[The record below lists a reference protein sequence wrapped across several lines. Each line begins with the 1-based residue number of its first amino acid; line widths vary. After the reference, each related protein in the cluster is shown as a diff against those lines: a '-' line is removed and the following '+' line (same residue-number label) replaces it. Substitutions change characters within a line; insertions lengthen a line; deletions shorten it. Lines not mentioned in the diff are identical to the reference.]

1 MADRAYDYMDWA
13 AIEGVVYSEE
23 NHPKEVMGPR
33 AVKEGTL
40 YQCFWPGAETVWFK
54 NLKTGR
60 RHKMT
65 MEDEAGYFACVISGK
80 KTVPHVFMSDGE
92 TRGDP
97 YSFENQL
104 TKEEEARF
112 TSGISNRIYRKLGAH
127 KMTLDGQDGLFFA
140 VWAPNAMRVSVVGE
154 FNSWDGRVCPMQFHD
169 ESGVFELF
177 IPNLGNDTTYR
188 YELKLK
194 NGDVYTRIDPYA
206 NAFDQKDDS
215 PVSVAVDLSYRWH
228 DRAYL
233 EKRAEKKKDD
243 GAPLSIF
250 ECSLSEWAQQHGK
263 KDYRSL
269 ADDISSY
276 VRKMGYTHIELK
288 PVMEYPDDQSEGY
301 QTTGYFAPTS
311 RFGKAVDFK
320 YFVDQLHQNG
330 IGVICDWTPAQFSAD
345 ERWLAEYDGTCL
357 YEHLDPRQGIHP
369 LWHSKLYNYGRP
381 QVRSF
386 LLSSADFWMRE
397 YHVDGLRLD
406 GCSTML
412 RVDYCRG
419 DNWVPNMYGSNEN
432 LDGIEFLK
440 QLSSSFHNAF
450 PDGLL
455 IIEED
460 VDWPDLTQ
468 STDSDGFGFDYKWN
482 LHFTNDMLTYLRS
495 IPDGAAQNHE
505 LLLNGMIHNYLDR
518 FIISFSRGVGRFDAK
533 AFLDALQGTDE
544 EKMARLRTAYAYLFT
559 HPGRKLLTAGEDF
572 QPEYMKRLLTVYR
585 NEPAL
590 WAHDFEEEGF
600 EWINTMGEGHS
611 ILSYLRKADKEEDT
625 LLVVCNFS
633 DEDFAQYQV
642 GVPYAGNYREILN
655 SDDLL
660 YGGSGELNPRARVS
674 RKEEFDERENSL
686 RIRLA
691 PRSAA
696 IFKYEGPSK

>member
-1 MADRAYDYMDWA
+1 MTDRAYDYMDWA

-23 NHPKEVMGPR
+23 NHPKAVMAPR

-40 YQCFWPGAETVWFK
+40 YQCFFPGAETVWFK
-54 NLKTGR
+54 NIKTGR

-65 MEDEAGYFACVISGK
+65 MEDETGYFACVMSTK
-80 KTVPHVFMSDGE
+80 RPVPHVFLVDGK
-92 TRGDP
+92 TQGDP
-97 YSFENQL
+97 YAFANQI
-104 TKEEEARF
+104 TGEEEARF
-112 TSGISNRIYRKLGAH
+112 DSGISSRIYKKLGAH
-127 KMTLDGQDGLFFA
+127 KMVLDGQEGLFFA

-154 FNSWDGRVCPMQFHD
+154 FNNWDGRVNQMEYHD
-169 ESGVFELF
+169 ESGIFELF
-177 IPNLGNDTTYR
+177 IPELEAGTVYQ

-194 NGDVYTRIDPYA
+194 NGDVYKRIDPVA
-206 NAFDQKDDS
+206 DSFSVKDGN
-215 PVSVAVDLSYRWH
+215 PVSVAADLAYRWH
-228 DRAYL
+228 DRTYL
-233 EKRAEKKKDD
+233 EKRAANKKPDE
-243 GAPLSIF
+243 APVSIF
-250 ECSLSEWAQQHGK
+250 ECSLSEWAQKHGK
-263 KDYRSL
+263 WDYRAL
-269 ADDISSY
+269 ADEICAH
-276 VRKMGYTHIELK
+276 VVKMGYTYIELK
-288 PVMEYPDDQSEGY
+288 PVMEYPDNHSEGY
-301 QTTGYFAPTS
+301 QTSGYFAPTA
-311 RFGKAVDFK
+311 RFGEPSGFK
-320 YFVDQLHQNG
+320 YFVDEFHKNG

-345 ERWLAEYDGTCL
+345 DQWLAEYDGTCL

-432 LDGIEFLK
+432 LDGIDFLK
-440 QLSSSFHNAF
+440 QLSASFHNEF
-450 PDGLL
+450 PNGLL

-468 STDSDGFGFDYKWN
+468 PLDADGFGFDYKWN

-518 FIISFSRGVGRFDAK
+518 FVISFSRGIGQFNADE
-533 AFLDALQGTDE
+533 FLNSLQGSDE
-544 EKMARLRTAYAYLFT
+544 EKKARLRTAYAYLFT

-572 QPEYMKRLLTVYR
+572 QTDYLKRLLSLYK

-590 WAHDFEEEGF
+590 WTYDFDEAGF
-600 EWINTMGEGHS
+600 EWVNTMDEQHS
-611 ILSYLRKADKEEDT
+611 ILSYLRKTDKKTDT

-633 DEDFAQYQV
+633 DEDFPQYQV
-642 GVPYAGNYREILN
+642 GVPYAGEYREILN
-655 SDDLL
+655 SDDLM
-660 YGGSGELNPRARVS
+660 YGGSGELNPRLRAS
-674 RKEEFDERENSL
+674 RKEEYDERENSL

>member
-1 MADRAYDYMDWA
+1 MTDRAYDYMDWA

-23 NHPKEVMGPR
+23 NHPKAVMAPR

-40 YQCFWPGAETVWFK
+40 YQCFFPGAETVWFK
-54 NLKTGR
+54 NTKTGR
-60 RHKMT
+60 RHKMS
-65 MEDEAGYFACVISGK
+65 MEDETGYFACVMSTK
-80 KTVPHVFMSDGE
+80 KPVPHVFLVDGE
-92 TRGDP
+92 TKGDP
-97 YSFENQL
+97 YAFANQI
-104 TKEEEARF
+104 TGEEEARF
-112 TSGISNRIYRKLGAH
+112 DSGISSRIYKKFGAH
-127 KMTLDGQDGLFFA
+127 QMVIDGQKGLFFA
-140 VWAPNAMRVSVVGE
+140 VWAPNAVRVSVVGD
-154 FNSWDGRVCPMQFHD
+154 FNQWDGRVNPMEFHD
-169 ESGVFELF
+169 ESGIFELF
-177 IPNLGNDTTYR
+177 IPYLEAGTVYQ

-194 NGDVYTRIDPYA
+194 NGEIHKRIDPVA
-206 NAFDQKDDS
+206 DAFAEKDGG
-215 PVSVAVDLSYRWH
+215 PVSVAADLSYRWH
-228 DRAYL
+228 DRTYL
-233 EKRAEKKKDD
+233 EKRAENQKSDEK
-243 GAPLSIF
+243 PVSIF
-250 ECSLSEWAQQHGK
+250 ECSLSEWAEQHGK
-263 KDYRSL
+263 WDYRAL
-269 ADDISSY
+269 ADEISDY
-276 VRKMGYTHIELK
+276 VVKMGYTHIELK
-288 PVMEYPDDQSEGY
+288 PVMEYPDDNSEGY
-301 QTTGYFAPTS
+301 QTIGYFAPTA
-311 RFGKAVDFK
+311 RFGEPVGFK
-320 YFVDQLHQNG
+320 YFVDQFHKSG

-345 ERWLAEYDGTCL
+345 DRWLAEYDGTCL

-432 LDGIEFLK
+432 LDGIDFLK
-440 QLSSSFHNAF
+440 QLSASFHNEF
-450 PDGLL
+450 PNGLL

-468 STDSDGFGFDYKWN
+468 PLDADGFGFDYKWN

-518 FIISFSRGVGRFDAK
+518 FVISFSRGIGKFNAGE
-533 AFLDALQGTDE
+533 FLGLLQGSEE
-544 EKMARLRTAYAYLFT
+544 EKKARLRTAYAYLFT

-572 QPEYMKRLLTVYR
+572 QKDYLKRLLTLYK

-590 WAHDFEEEGF
+590 WTYDFDEAGF
-600 EWINTMGEGHS
+600 EWVNTMDEEHS
-611 ILSYLRKADKEEDT
+611 ILSYLRKDEKKTDT

-633 DEDFAQYQV
+633 DEDFPQYQV

-655 SDDLL
+655 SDDLM
-660 YGGSGELNPRARVS
+660 YGGSGELNPRMRTS
-674 RKEEFDERENSL
+674 RKEEYDERENSL